1 LEFDHRG
8 NKVKNVSEMLG
19 SSCTWG
25 TILKE
30 INKCDVRCSNC
41 HKIKTAKDF
50 GWYKNII

>member
-1 LEFDHRG
+1 
-8 NKVKNVSEMLG
+8 MLA
-19 SSCTWG
+19 SSCTWE